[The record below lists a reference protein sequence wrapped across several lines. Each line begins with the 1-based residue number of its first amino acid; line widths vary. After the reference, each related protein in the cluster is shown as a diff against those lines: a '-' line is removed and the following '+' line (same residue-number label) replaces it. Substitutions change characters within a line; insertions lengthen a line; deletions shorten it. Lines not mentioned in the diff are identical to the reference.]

1 MKLKESMFKDSLLLN
16 STLPLTKLQLITVEI
31 ELLMDLL
38 NSLKKKLRKILIIII
53 FSVAWVDD
61 EPASET
67 KEDL

>member
-16 STLPLTKLQLITVEI
+16 STLPLTKLQLITVEK